1 MCIVNAWRVQA
12 SSVQAWSEAAAMAT
26 DPMLDAPQLQAALD
40 ACAATAP
47 PRPEERRAVL
57 AGVSELRG
65 LLRELGERG
74 GASNAEAMRAMSC
87 GTSARLA
94 LDSYLD

>member
-1 MCIVNAWRVQA
+1 
-12 SSVQAWSEAAAMAT
+12 
-26 DPMLDAPQLQAALD
+26 
-40 ACAATAP
+40 
-47 PRPEERRAVL
+47 VL

-65 LLRELGERG
+65 LLRELGERGGAG